1 MVVAAEVAT
10 TVVLVAVVMMMEDV
24 ISKNSKNVTAVE
36 KEGMMCCTG
45 RNSVFC
51 EEVKKEKKVGL
62 CFVYTKFIL

>member
-1 MVVAAEVAT
+1 MVVAAEAATT
-10 TVVLVAVVMMMEDV
+10 TVVVVMMMMEDV